1 MRTWLCVSECDETLG
16 YLLAVTLDLLSP
28 TLVAGTGHPP
38 PFWRRSAQA
47 IARAHAIV
55 LWRVDADRPR
65 HIYHCQ
71 FPPRQGRLTA
81 IVVLHCATEAPSKLA
96 ITAQASAP
104 LSPCPPAQ
112 QLLGSQCSLGPL
124 PRPGNPSI
132 AFPAKGRLTSL
143 PGG

>member
-96 ITAQASAP
+96 ITAQGVGAP
-104 LSPCPPAQ
+104 LSLSARSTAARLAVLACSFAEA
-112 QLLGSQCSLGPL
+112 GESEYCVSSQ
-124 PRPGNPSI
+124 
-132 AFPAKGRLTSL
+132 
-143 PGG
+143 GGG